1 MKHKE
6 SSKKKPRG
14 TRLTLVVVGL
24 LIAVLGVQLI
34 HVHSQLRA
42 ARMEVSDLT
51 METSRIIKENEAL
64 QADLDRADDPDFL
77 EEMAREK
84 LDLAEQGERIFYD
97 VNH

>member
-1 MKHKE
+1 MRHKE
-6 SSKKKPRG
+6 SSKKKKRSS
-14 TRLTLVVVGL
+14 RLTLVVIAL

-42 ARMEVSDLT
+42 AHMEMSDLT
-51 METSRIIKENEAL
+51 MEVSRVIKENEAL